1 MLTTY
6 LKMRINIFSKIV
18 SGPWGGGNQFQK
30 SLIKYFKT
38 NNIYVE
44 NTKEADII
52 LVNGHQWIKGI
63 FELYRLKKRNTSL
76 IIIHRV
82 DGPMVLARGNPRQI
96 YLDPVIRNFNSL
108 FQF

>member
-38 NNIYVE
+38 NNIYTAS
-44 NTKEADII
+44 TKKGTTGGII
-52 LVNGHQWIKGI
+52 YYELGPTRPDLILKDLIKI
-63 FELYRLKKRNTSL
+63 TNPTLLPNYKLSFFEQMK
-76 IIIHRV
+76 
-82 DGPMVLARGNPRQI
+82 
-96 YLDPVIRNFNSL
+96 
-108 FQF
+108 